1 MTRDDTFQILER
13 DCWLEGAERGVSAF
27 QCFGR
32 TLGGGQRPAISDKIK
47 MSKSS
52 RVDRD
57 ITQPADDPTSLPP
70 VRFGAKWQ
78 TGEPSEI

>member
-1 MTRDDTFQILER
+1 MTPDDTFQILER
-13 DCWLEGAERGVSAF
+13 DCWLEGADRGVTVLRTDQGRRSA
-27 QCFGR
+27 
-32 TLGGGQRPAISDKIK
+32 PAISDKIK
-47 MSKSS
+47 MPKSR

-57 ITQPADDPTSLPP
+57 ITQPAAGQTSLPP